1 MVFKIVT
8 NLLDLLLFVV
18 LSVREDGPRS
28 DLLLLL
34 LLASLFALG
43 LVFLPGSI
51 ARFFLVF
58 LRIFFFFV
66 LLVLRQ
72 ARYGQWTHIS
82 FNNNLPYSLGSRD
95 SCVKSCNKI
104 FYAFFVEITMYKTL
118 LQKIFF
124 VGKYMNIYC
133 INTLSQLNSREWRFH
148 NTYDHWPTLCFD
160 FSLLRDRSRSRSLFF
175 FLSFDFFGE
184 DFSFSLNGQL
194 KLHSSYCVFT

>member
-43 LVFLPGSI
+43 LVFLPGSV

-58 LRIFFFFV
+58 LRIFFLFV

-72 ARYGQWTHIS
+72 ARYGQ
-82 FNNNLPYSLGSRD
+82 
-95 SCVKSCNKI
+95 
-104 FYAFFVEITMYKTL
+104 
-118 LQKIFF
+118 
-124 VGKYMNIYC
+124 
-133 INTLSQLNSREWRFH
+133 
-148 NTYDHWPTLCFD
+148 
-160 FSLLRDRSRSRSLFF
+160 
-175 FLSFDFFGE
+175 
-184 DFSFSLNGQL
+184 
-194 KLHSSYCVFT
+194 